1 MVIILNPRRFFL
13 DFFIFIMTKKRVVY
27 FTKETQDAIV
37 RYNMSNDYQE
47 RDYIY
52 TKFIHKP
59 MRKIIENVIHKY
71 KFHHSGFDTMHQ
83 YVSEIESFMLDKIKL
98 YDPSRGRAYSYFT
111 KAIRIN
117 LIIHNDSI
125 YKKIINRASY
135 EEVDTSDLCYKRY
148 ENNSYIKEELR
159 TDYYTDEFL
168 DFIEINLDKFFI
180 TKMEIS
186 TANAIVSILR
196 RRFELDIFDKK
207 ALYIYVKNIVKVSN
221 QKFLDTFNIIRKEY
235 YKYRELHNNQDLFDF
250 STVDVD
256 EYSEIDSMFNEYNG

>member
-1 MVIILNPRRFFL
+1 MA
-13 DFFIFIMTKKRVVY
+13 KKRVVY

-37 RYNMSNDYQE
+37 KYNNTDDVITRNYL
-47 RDYIY
+47 Y
-52 TKFIHKP
+52 TKYIHKP

-71 KFHHSGFDTMHQ
+71 KFHHSGFDTMNQ
-83 YVSEIESFMLDKIKL
+83 YISEIESSMLEKIKL
-98 YDPSRGRAYSYFT
+98 YDPERGRAYSYFT

-117 LIIHNDSI
+117 LIIHN
-125 YKKIINRASY
+125 KIIYNKLINKASY
-135 EEVDTSDLCYKRY
+135 DEVDNSDLCYKRF

-168 DFIEINLDKFFI
+168 DFIELNLDKFYI
-180 TKMEIS
+180 TRMDIS

-221 QKFLDTFNIIRKEY
+221 QKFLDTFNIIRREY
-235 YKYRELHNNQDLFDF
+235 YKYRELHNSQDLFDF
-250 STVDVD
+250 SSVDLD
-256 EYSEIDSMFNEYNG
+256 DYSYEESEIDLMFRDYNG